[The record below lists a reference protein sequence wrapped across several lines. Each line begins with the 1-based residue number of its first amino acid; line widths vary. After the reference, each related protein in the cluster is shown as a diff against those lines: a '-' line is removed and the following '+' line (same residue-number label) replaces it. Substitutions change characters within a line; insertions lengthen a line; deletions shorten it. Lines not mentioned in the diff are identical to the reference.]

1 MIHKEFPMSVL
12 DRSALSDSPLAD
24 LHAIASELS
33 IDGYRRLRRPE
44 LIDAILT
51 RQGSEDA
58 GSADDGLAVDGAATA
73 DAATA
78 DAATADAEAEESSS
92 RRRRG
97 RRGGRGRAAQDD
109 GGDKAGDEA
118 PDNRAAATEASAA
131 ESAVAKSKDA
141 ESTDAESTDAES
153 ADAESTDGEST
164 KAEPAA
170 DRPRR
175 RRGGKP
181 PEKTTERQPSPAAT
195 EADTPGGHESD
206 TVEGV
211 VELLANGSGFVRVN
225 GSDASDDDVYISAA
239 QVKRCELVTGDRVS
253 GPKRTPRRSER
264 YPSMIR
270 IESING
276 RPAAELADNV
286 RFDDLPATLPTERIV
301 IGSDD
306 PTLEAIEWL
315 TPFGRGSRVTIV
327 GGARAGKTEALRRLA
342 TALVGS
348 DDLTVLV
355 ALAGVRPEEISEY
368 ANDPAGAP
376 AAAVS
381 FAASHDAA
389 AAAVEPVIDQ
399 ARRLAARGGDAVV
412 LLDTLD
418 GLSPHS
424 ARKLMAGARNIV
436 DGGSVTVV
444 ATANVPLGG
453 ETTVI
458 ALDAALTGAGR
469 FPALDLLASGTLKP
483 ELLVGDAGAEAIAK
497 TRAEVMNGE
506 DADED

>member
-1 MIHKEFPMSVL
+1 MSVL

-51 RQGSEDA
+51 RQGSDEA
-58 GSADDGLAVDGAATA
+58 GMVDEAPVAERAPSADGD
-73 DAATA
+73 
-78 DAATADAEAEESSS
+78 AEESSS

-97 RRGGRGRAAQDD
+97 RRGGRGRAASDD
-109 GGDKAGDEA
+109 GADSTSDVSDNAVAAVADAAAGEAATDATDEVDEA
-118 PDNRAAATEASAA
+118 T
-131 ESAVAKSKDA
+131 
-141 ESTDAESTDAES
+141 S
-153 ADAESTDGEST
+153 ADAESANAESAET
-164 KAEPAA
+164 KSDQAEPVAEK
-170 DRPRR
+170 PRR
-175 RRGGKP
+175 RRGGRT
-181 PEKTTERQPSPAAT
+181 PEKTSEREQPTAAADAEAPTAGTEP
-195 EADTPGGHESD
+195 D

-211 VELLANGSGFVRVN
+211 VDVLANGSGFVRV
-225 GSDASDDDVYISAA
+225 GGTDASDDDVYISAA
-239 QVKRCELVTGDRVS
+239 QVKRCELVAGDRVS
-253 GPKRTPRRSER
+253 GPKRAPRRSER
-264 YPSMIR
+264 YASMIR

-276 RPAAELADNV
+276 RPASELADSV
-286 RFDDLPATLPTERIV
+286 RFDDLPSTLPTERIV
-301 IGSDD
+301 IGAED

-327 GGARAGKTEALRRLA
+327 GGARAGKTEVLRRLA
-342 TALVGS
+342 TALVGTE
-348 DDLTVLV
+348 DLTVLI

-368 ANDPAGAP
+368 TNDPAGVP

-389 AAAVEPVIDQ
+389 ASAVEPVIDQ

-418 GLSPHS
+418 GLSPHT
-424 ARKLMAGARNIV
+424 ARKLMASARNII

-444 ATANVPLGG
+444 ATAQREIGG

-483 ELLVGDAGAEAIAK
+483 ELLVGEAGAAEITK
-497 TRAEVMNGE
+497 TRADVMNG
-506 DADED
+506 DGADEA

>member
-1 MIHKEFPMSVL
+1 MSVL

-58 GSADDGLAVDGAATA
+58 GSADDGAPVEVALSA
-73 DAATA
+73 DV
-78 DAATADAEAEESSS
+78 EAEESSS

-109 GGDKAGDEA
+109 AADKTGGDA
-118 PDNRAAATEASAA
+118 PDDQAAATEVARDDSVAA
-131 ESAVAKSKDA
+131 ESKETEARETEARETESKEA
-141 ESTDAESTDAES
+141 EPKE
-153 ADAESTDGEST
+153 
-164 KAEPAA
+164 AEPATQT
-170 DRPRR
+170 PRR
-175 RRGGKP
+175 RRGGKATEP
-181 PEKTTERQPSPAAT
+181 TAERQPASAA
-195 EADTPGGHESD
+195 ADTPAQGHESD

-225 GSDASDDDVYISAA
+225 GADASDDVYISAA

-253 GPKRTPRRSER
+253 GPKRAPRRSER
-264 YPSMIR
+264 YASMIR

-276 RPAAELADNV
+276 RPASELADSV
-286 RFDDLPATLPTERIV
+286 RYDDLPATLPTERIV
-301 IGSDD
+301 IGSED

-381 FAASHDAA
+381 FASSHDAA
-389 AAAVEPVIDQ
+389 AAAIEPVIDQ

-412 LLDTLD
+412 LVDTLD
-418 GLSPHS
+418 GLSPHA
-424 ARKLMAGARNIV
+424 ARKLMASARNIV

-444 ATANVPLGG
+444 ATANAPLGG

-483 ELLVGDAGAEAIAK
+483 ELLVGEAGAEAIAK

>member
-1 MIHKEFPMSVL
+1 MSVL

-58 GSADDGLAVDGAATA
+58 GSADDGAPVEVAPSA
-73 DAATA
+73 DV
-78 DAATADAEAEESSS
+78 EAEESSS

-109 GGDKAGDEA
+109 AADKTGGDTAD
-118 PDNRAAATEASAA
+118 DQAAATEVARGDSAAA
-131 ESAVAKSKDA
+131 ESKETEARDTESRETESKEA
-141 ESTDAESTDAES
+141 ESQE
-153 ADAESTDGEST
+153 
-164 KAEPAA
+164 AEPATQT
-170 DRPRR
+170 PRR

-181 PEKTTERQPSPAAT
+181 TEPTAERQPPAAAAD
-195 EADTPGGHESD
+195 ADTPAQGHESD

-225 GSDASDDDVYISAA
+225 GADASDDDVYISAA

-253 GPKRTPRRSER
+253 GPKRAPRRSER
-264 YPSMIR
+264 YASMIR

-276 RPAAELADNV
+276 RPASELADSV
-286 RFDDLPATLPTERIV
+286 RYDDLPATLPTERIV
-301 IGSDD
+301 IGSED

-368 ANDPAGAP
+368 ANDPAGSP

-381 FAASHDAA
+381 FASSHDAA
-389 AAAVEPVIDQ
+389 AAAIEPVIDQ

-412 LLDTLD
+412 LVDTLD
-418 GLSPHS
+418 GLSPHA
-424 ARKLMAGARNIV
+424 ARKLMASARNIV

-444 ATANVPLGG
+444 ATANAPLGG

-483 ELLVGDAGAEAIAK
+483 ELLVGEAGAEAIAK

>member
-1 MIHKEFPMSVL
+1 MSVL

-58 GSADDGLAVDGAATA
+58 GSVDAAASVDDAAVADAAASVDDAADAGGAVSADGAASA
-73 DAATA
+73 DG
-78 DAATADAEAEESSS
+78 EAEESPS

-109 GGDKAGDEA
+109 SADTTD
-118 PDNRAAATEASAA
+118 DAAAAAGAAAA
-131 ESAVAKSKDA
+131 ESAAD
-141 ESTDAESTDAES
+141 ESTAGES
-153 ADAESTDGEST
+153 AAAETEE
-164 KAEPAA
+164 AEPAVEK
-170 DRPRR
+170 PRR
-175 RRGGKP
+175 RRGGRSA
-181 PEKTTERQPSPAAT
+181 EKTADGEPPSVVAD
-195 EADTPGGHESD
+195 ADTPARSQDSE

-225 GSDASDDDVYISAA
+225 GSEASDDDVYISAA
-239 QVKRCELVTGDRVS
+239 QVKRCELVAGDRVS
-253 GPKRTPRRSER
+253 GPKRAPRRSER
-264 YPSMIR
+264 YASMIR
-270 IESING
+270 IESIND
-276 RPAAELADNV
+276 RPASELADSV
-286 RFDDLPATLPTERIV
+286 RFDDLPSTLPTERIV
-301 IGSDD
+301 IGSED

-342 TALVGS
+342 TALAGS
-348 DDLTVLV
+348 EDLTVLV
-355 ALAGVRPEEISEY
+355 ALAGVRPEEIHEY
-368 ANDPAGAP
+368 STDPAGTP

-381 FAASHDAA
+381 FAVSHDAA

-418 GLSPHS
+418 GLSPHT
-424 ARKLMAGARNIV
+424 ARKLMASARNIV
-436 DGGSVTVV
+436 EGGSVTVV
-444 ATANVPLGG
+444 ATANAPIGG

-458 ALDAALTGAGR
+458 ALDAMLTGAGR
-469 FPALDLLASGTLKP
+469 FPALDLLASGTIKP
-483 ELLVGDAGAEAIAK
+483 ELLVGEAGAEVIAK
-497 TRAEVMNGE
+497 TRSEVMNGE
-506 DADED
+506 DAHED